1 MIRLS
6 PLGDAFAMR
15 HAWPSPPAFPSS
27 LVANPAQEAFE
38 ESYIDIAKA
47 LGWVSL
53 DVGAVPS
60 EWRVSISINR
70 NLSVGLLI
78 PLQLYSIKLNL
89 GLGAV
94 PSLPKPLHIKSFC
107 FGKIVFWRLLYFVVK
122 KPRLVI
128 GVIIDTV

>member
-1 MIRLS
+1 VGGKTHILPLS
-6 PLGDAFAMR
+6 YNHFINLLANLELIYKVVPLPECLQRRRMLD
-15 HAWPSPPAFPSS
+15 AWPSPPAFPSS

-47 LGWVSL
+47 LGGVSL

-94 PSLPKPLHIKSFC
+94 PSLP
-107 FGKIVFWRLLYFVVK
+107 
-122 KPRLVI
+122 
-128 GVIIDTV
+128 

>member
-1 MIRLS
+1 MLDAWLS
-6 PLGDAFAMR
+6 L
-15 HAWPSPPAFPSS
+15 PAFPSS

-38 ESYIDIAKA
+38 ESYRDIAKA

-60 EWRVSISINR
+60 EWRVSVSINSH
-70 NLSVGLLI
+70 LSVGLLI
-78 PLQLYSIKLNL
+78 PLQLHSIKLDL

-107 FGKIVFWRLLYFVVK
+107 FGKIVFQRVLYFVVK

-128 GVIIDTV
+128 SVIVDTV